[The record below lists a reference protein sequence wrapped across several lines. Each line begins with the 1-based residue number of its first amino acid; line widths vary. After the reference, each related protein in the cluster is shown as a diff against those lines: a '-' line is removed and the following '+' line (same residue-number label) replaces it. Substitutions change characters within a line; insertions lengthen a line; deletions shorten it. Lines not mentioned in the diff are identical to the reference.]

1 MGVREE
7 SARKKEIKRE
17 KMMEKLS
24 EEKWKLAIGGDWLS
38 SAMTR
43 GAMLWMEREKRNER
57 RNKEKNK
64 NGL

>member
-38 SAMTR
+38 SR
-43 GAMLWMEREKRNER
+43 
-57 RNKEKNK
+57 
-64 NGL
+64 